1 MHYTVLEEVMSDL
14 VIVESPAKA
23 STIKKYLGKGFN
35 VVASMGHIRDLPK
48 SKMGVDIENN
58 FDPKYINIRGKADL
72 IKSLKKQA
80 KMSDKVYLAT
90 DPDREGEAISW
101 HLAAILGIDVAKSL
115 RVTFNEITK
124 TAVCDGIKHPRTI
137 NIDLVDAQQAR
148 RILDRIVGYKLSPFL
163 WKKIRPGLS
172 AGRVQSVCV
181 RLIVDRE
188 LEIRA
193 FNPEEYWTIDSE
205 LLAQNSKKPFHAK
218 FYGNKDKKLEIHTK
232 EQTDEILS
240 QIKDK
245 PFTVGTI
252 KKSVRK
258 KSPTPPFTTS
268 TLQQEASKRMNFQA
282 KRTMMVAQQ
291 LYEGITIKGLG
302 AVGLITYMRTDS
314 LRISDDAKNDAAKF
328 IEEKYGKQ
336 YLPESPRVY
345 KTKNNAQDAHEA
357 IRPSMS
363 NLQPENI
370 KADLTNDQYR
380 LYKLIWERFMASQ
393 MANEILDT
401 VQADIT
407 AGDYIFK
414 ASGSVVKFA
423 GFAVLYEEA
432 QEQKEDSKPL
442 PELNE
447 GDKLDVQNIEG
458 LQHFTQAPARYTEAS
473 LIKALE
479 ENGIGRPSTYAP
491 TITTILQRGYVERE
505 AKQLC
510 PTVLGEVTTTL
521 MKDHFSNIVDV
532 EFTANMENDLDF
544 VADGQKNWVQTLAE
558 FYTVFEETLK
568 KAEEVLG
575 DVNFKVP
582 DEVTD
587 IICDLCGKNMV
598 IKTGRFGKFLACPGY
613 PECKNTKPIVI
624 ETGGTCPAC
633 GGRVLQKKSKNGKKY
648 YGCEF
653 NPKCSF
659 MTWDE
664 PLSEACPKCGEKTLF
679 KKRGKVVYCAKEGC
693 DFEEIREKGKN
704 EDDKSEE
711 EAN

>member
-1 MHYTVLEEVMSDL
+1 MLLFMSDL

-48 SKMGVDIENN
+48 SQLGVDIENN
-58 FDPKYINIRGKADL
+58 FQPRYINIRGKADL

-80 KMSDKVYLAT
+80 KQSDKVYLAT

-101 HLAAILGIDVAKSL
+101 HLAAILGIDVKKSL

-124 TAVCDGIKHPRTI
+124 TAVKDGVRHPRTI

-188 LEIRA
+188 QEIRA
-193 FNPEEYWTIDSE
+193 FLADEYWTIDSE
-205 LLAQNSKKPFHAK
+205 LKAQSSKKPFDAK
-218 FYGNKDKKLEIHTK
+218 FYGNKEKKLDISTK
-232 EQTDEILS
+232 EQADEILS
-240 QIKDK
+240 SIKDK
-245 PFTVGTI
+245 LFIVGAI

-258 KSPTPPFTTS
+258 KLPAPPFTTS
-268 TLQQEASKRMNFQA
+268 TLQQEASKRLNFQA
-282 KRTMMVAQQ
+282 KRTMQAAQQ
-291 LYEGITIKGLG
+291 LYEGVKIKELG

-314 LRISDDAKNDAAKF
+314 LRISDDARNEAAKF

-336 YLPESPRVY
+336 YLPESPRIY
-345 KTKNNAQDAHEA
+345 KSKNNAQDAHEA

-363 NLQPENI
+363 NLEPEKI
-370 KADLTNDQYR
+370 KADLSADQYK
-380 LYKLIWERFMASQ
+380 LYKLIWERFISSQ

-407 AGDYIFK
+407 VGDYIFK
-414 ASGSVVKFA
+414 SSGSVIKFS

-432 QEQKEDSKPL
+432 QEKKEDSRPL
-442 PELNE
+442 PELHE
-447 GDKLDVQNIEG
+447 GDELEVQSLEG
-458 LQHFTQAPARYTEAS
+458 SQHFTQPPARYTEAS

-479 ENGIGRPSTYAP
+479 EKGIGRPSTYAP

-505 AKQLC
+505 AKQLK
-510 PTVLGEVTTTL
+510 PTALGEVTTSL
-521 MKDHFSNIVDV
+521 MKDHFPNVVDV
-532 EFTANMENDLDF
+532 EFTANMENDLDS
-544 VADGQKNWVQTLAE
+544 VAIGEKNWVQTLTE
-558 FYTVFEETLK
+558 FYSVFEQTLK
-568 KAEEVLG
+568 NAEEVLG

-587 IICDLCGKNMV
+587 IICDLCGRNMV

-613 PECKNTKPIVI
+613 PECKNTKPIVQ
-624 ETGGTCPAC
+624 ETGADCPAC

-648 YGCEF
+648 FGCEF
-653 NPKCSF
+653 NPKCNF

-664 PLSEACPKCGEKTLF
+664 PLSEACPKCASKTLF
-679 KKRGKVVYCAKEGC
+679 KKRGNVVYCGKEGC
-693 DFEEIREKGKN
+693 GFEEKREKR
-704 EDDKSEE
+704 
-711 EAN
+711 